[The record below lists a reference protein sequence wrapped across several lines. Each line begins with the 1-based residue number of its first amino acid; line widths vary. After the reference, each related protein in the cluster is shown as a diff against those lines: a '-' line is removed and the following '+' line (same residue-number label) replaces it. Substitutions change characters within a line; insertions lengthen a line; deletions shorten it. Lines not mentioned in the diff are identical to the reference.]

1 MQHHLVLS
9 QIKQNKKIA
18 QNVSVFISFSALQHA
33 FCVQRLKS
41 SENRYI
47 YAAAA
52 ATAVVVEYKIY
63 KRSFIKSMII
73 ICNILQITNQMSASL
88 RRLKL

>member
-47 YAAAA
+47 YAAAI
-52 ATAVVVEYKIY
+52 AVVAEYKIY